1 MTRGVR
7 PRRCVWGVGLAVV
20 VLALLPS
27 AGLPAVA
34 QAKWGAPFQFAK
46 PGTLDVVPPVL
57 AISGSGAAAAAFGIQ
72 DVDTPGVSQGYVSLH
87 PAHGGA
93 GGTRSP
99 IAVAGSSEIL
109 AAAYDGGSLELLAGT
124 ARSDQTC
131 CSSAQAVQV
140 SAGGAVARPRTL
152 VSGLAGATQARLL
165 ILKNGAMLAAL
176 ATERG
181 VWVVQSAKSNHFGA
195 QHLLTRGG
203 LMPETL
209 DAAWLGAENTIVA
222 WTGAKGVAGQAAPR
236 SISYALG
243 VKGHAPRAVKTAVTV
258 RAGHRIDELGVA
270 ARQGGATAAWIE
282 SWFDKGNT
290 YHSIVR
296 AMDIAPH
303 ATVRDLSP
311 GSRLASGLSFA
322 GDAAGDQELAW
333 ESCTFQASCQTL
345 ADGRGAKGSFGA
357 VRTLGPIDASQ
368 EPSVAVGPHG
378 QVLAGWVRAGK
389 PVAATAS
396 SAGGRFAGP
405 ATLSS
410 TTFAL
415 DLSVAFGARGAGL
428 ATWTQGTLNPSV
440 VGATYSG

>member
-1 MTRGVR
+1 MTGGVR
-7 PRRCVWGVGLAVV
+7 PTRCGWGLGLAVA

-46 PGTLDVVPPVL
+46 PGTLDVVPPLL
-57 AISGSGAAAAAFGIQ
+57 AVSGSGAAAAAFGIQ
-72 DVDTPGVSQGYVSLH
+72 DVDSPGVSRGYVTLR
-87 PAHGGA
+87 PAHGAPGN
-93 GGTRSP
+93 P
-99 IAVAGSSEIL
+99 IAVSGSSQVL
-109 AAAYDGGSLELLAGT
+109 AATYDGGSLELLTGT

-140 SAGGAVARPRTL
+140 SGRGAVARPRTL
-152 VSGLAGATQARLL
+152 VSGLAGATQGRLL
-165 ILKNGAMLAAL
+165 TLKNGAMLAAV

-181 VWVVQSAKSNHFGA
+181 VWVVQSARANRFGG

-209 DAAWLGAENTIVA
+209 DAAWLGGQNTIVA

-243 VKGHAPRAVKTAVTV
+243 AKGHGPRGAKTAVTV
-258 RAGHRIDELGVA
+258 PAGHRIDEMAVA
-270 ARQGGATAAWIE
+270 ARAGRATAAWIE
-282 SWFDKGNT
+282 SWFDKRDT

-311 GSRLASGLSFA
+311 ANRLASSLSFA
-322 GDAAGDQELAW
+322 GDVAGDQEVAW
-333 ESCTFQASCQTL
+333 ESCTSQASCQAQ

-357 VRTLGPIDASQ
+357 VRTLGSIDASQ
-368 EPSVAVGPHG
+368 EPSVAVGGHG
-378 QVLAGWVRAGK
+378 QVIVGWVRGGTPLAST
-389 PVAATAS
+389 AT

-415 DLSVAFGARGAGL
+415 DLTVAFGAGGAGL

-440 VGATYSG
+440 VGAAYRG